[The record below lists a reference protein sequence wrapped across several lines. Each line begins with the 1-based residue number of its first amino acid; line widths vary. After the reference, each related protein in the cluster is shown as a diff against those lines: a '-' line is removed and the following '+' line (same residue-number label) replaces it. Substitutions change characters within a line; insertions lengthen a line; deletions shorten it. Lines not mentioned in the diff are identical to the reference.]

1 MFVWK
6 KLIIVVKGGVNEVV
20 QLVVDS
26 QVIRIFEQEIWE
38 VKEELCKFDYVCIQI
53 LVKCKLLQ

>member
-6 KLIIVVKGGVNEVV
+6 KFIIVVKGGVMEVV
-20 QLVVDS
+20 QVVVDS

-38 VKEELCKFDYVCIQI
+38 VKEELCKLDYVCI
-53 LVKCKLLQ
+53 